1 VLNLALFFLYHVLWP
16 QGFKGAFEWPAA
28 VLAIAAAVALFRF
41 KRSVIQ
47 VIGASA
53 LIGLGWTLAMR

>member
-1 VLNLALFFLYHVLWP
+1 
-16 QGFKGAFEWPAA
+16 

-47 VIGASA
+47 VIGACA